1 MKNLMNCTLRELFEL
16 AIATE
21 SLVNKVKNIE
31 IGDEL
36 ETLSCVE
43 HRKQCCDN
51 CKWYN
56 KGIKNM
62 AYCAMNSEDKTNPKE
77 DICDKYE

>member
-1 MKNLMNCTLRELFEL
+1 MKNLMDCTLRELYEL
-16 AIATE
+16 SILTE
-21 SLVNKVKNIE
+21 ALVDKVKDIS
-31 IGDEL
+31 IDEML
-36 ETLSCVE
+36 APSCGVE
-43 HRKQCCDN
+43 KECCRN

-62 AYCAMNSEDKTNPKE
+62 AYCAMNTESKSNPNE